1 MMRRRSIPTLVLFGS
16 IAAGLTMLAACSSS
30 GGALGSSCL
39 RSDDCAVGVCSAL
52 QCRLPPTDPN
62 ARASGGTNALA
73 APAIDAGVAQDAGA
87 VDVDAA
93 DTAADASPEQG

>member
-1 MMRRRSIPTLVLFGS
+1 MMRRRSIPAVARFAS
-16 IAAGLTMLAACSSS
+16 IAAALMMLAACSSS

-62 ARASGGTNALA
+62 ARASGGTNALT
-73 APAIDAGVAQDAGA
+73 APAVDAGLVPDAGIVDIDAE
-87 VDVDAA
+87 
-93 DTAADASPEQG
+93 TPADASPEQG